1 MKNLKA
7 FEVKYLGPTNTQGSR
22 VQIIDL
28 LRNERK
34 TFSWN
39 YEYNYTLDQAINIFK
54 NNGIEIVA
62 TSELKNSYVIL
73 VEDFKTSVK
82 NLK

>member
-22 VQIIDL
+22 VQIIDV

-39 YEYNYTLDQAINIFK
+39 YEYNYALDQAINIFK
-54 NNGIEIVA
+54 NSDIEIVA

-82 NLK
+82 KLK

>member
-1 MKNLKA
+1 MKNLKS

-22 VQIIDL
+22 VQIIDI

-39 YEYNYTLDQAINIFK
+39 YEYSYALDQAINIFK

>member
-7 FEVKYLGPTNTQGSR
+7 FEVKYLGPTNTQGDR
-22 VQIIDL
+22 VQIIDI

-39 YEYNYTLDQAINIFK
+39 YEYSYVLDQAINIFK
-54 NNGIEIVA
+54 NNDIEIVA